1 MLNPK
6 ELQEKTSPVHKESAF
21 LYGKIQFFSNGQT
34 CLLTAF
40 LGTPSANPQVSLC
53 TPRSEELPLHPL

>member
-1 MLNPK
+1 MLSLK
-6 ELQEKTSPVHKESAF
+6 ELKEKTSPVHKASI
-21 LYGKIQFFSNGQT
+21 LLHGKIKIFSNGQA

-40 LGTPSANPQVSLC
+40 LGTLSANLWVSLC